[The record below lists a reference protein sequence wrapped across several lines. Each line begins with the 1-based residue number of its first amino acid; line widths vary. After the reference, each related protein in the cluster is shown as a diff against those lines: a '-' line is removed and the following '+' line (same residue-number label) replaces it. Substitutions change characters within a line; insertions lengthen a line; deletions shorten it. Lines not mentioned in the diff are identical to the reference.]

1 MLLMSLSFAHIF
13 RWTCRKNSRL
23 EHCLFLTILS
33 IELIQAYPR
42 QIRIISALK
51 LFSQPKLL
59 WILMRH
65 KNHSLRKMHVLNKC
79 NRLTQNKSES
89 PHVRHLSYKK
99 KKRKE
104 DNNKFKGILSV
115 SLNSAPQHIYTLYTS
130 RFSIIIDFDLTFFV
144 SWLNHNIYAL
154 TTKRSPGYCDYIIR
168 RMFSLFYYFIQLIQY
183 WKCLSCLHHSSKWN
197 VQVR

>member
-1 MLLMSLSFAHIF
+1 M
-13 RWTCRKNSRL
+13 
-23 EHCLFLTILS
+23 CLW
-33 IELIQAYPR
+33 
-42 QIRIISALK
+42 K
-51 LFSQPKLL
+51 L
-59 WILMRH
+59 
-65 KNHSLRKMHVLNKC
+65 HVLNNC

-115 SLNSAPQHIYTLYTS
+115 SLNSALQHIYTLYTS
-130 RFSIIIDFDLTFFV
+130 RFSIIIDFVLTFFV